1 MLNILNI
8 SLVAGMVALPITTVQ
23 TVQSRVTVGRTGTIR
38 TSGHTYR
45 TTTRISHTIPN
56 LSKNAHRSSQMHLAT
71 YQKSF
76 YLLLVFFIVIL
87 AGFLL
92 TCFVIFLNQKRLI
105 FIYPDVNNTFVHKSL
120 AWIWM
125 CFEVFD
131 TMYKCVLI
139 IWSNIYQCRSGNWV

>member
-1 MLNILNI
+1 MIESLHTNFLFVWRFKYEEIIRSTVFEFMKTFNSFDSVCKMQLLNILNV

-23 TVQSRVTVGRTGTIR
+23 TVQSRVTVARTGTIR

-45 TTTRISHTIPN
+45 TTTRISHTVPN

-92 TCFVIFLNQKRLI
+92 TCFVFFLN
-105 FIYPDVNNTFVHKSL
+105 
-120 AWIWM
+120 
-125 CFEVFD
+125 
-131 TMYKCVLI
+131 
-139 IWSNIYQCRSGNWV
+139 

>member
-1 MLNILNI
+1 MTESIHTNFLFVWRFKYKEIIRSTVFEFMKTFNSFDSVCKMQLLNILNV

-45 TTTRISHTIPN
+45 TTTRISHTVLN
-56 LSKNAHRSSQMHLAT
+56 LSKNAHRSSHMHLAT
-71 YQKSF
+71 YQISF

-92 TCFVIFLNQKRLI
+92 TCFVIFLN
-105 FIYPDVNNTFVHKSL
+105 
-120 AWIWM
+120 
-125 CFEVFD
+125 
-131 TMYKCVLI
+131 
-139 IWSNIYQCRSGNWV
+139 

>member
-1 MLNILNI
+1 MIESIHTSFLFVWRFKYEEIIRSTVFEFMKTFNSFDSVCKMQLLNILNV

-23 TVQSRVTVGRTGTIR
+23 TVQSRVTVARTGTIR

-45 TTTRISHTIPN
+45 TTTRISHTVPN

-92 TCFVIFLNQKRLI
+92 TCFVFFLN
-105 FIYPDVNNTFVHKSL
+105 
-120 AWIWM
+120 
-125 CFEVFD
+125 
-131 TMYKCVLI
+131 
-139 IWSNIYQCRSGNWV
+139 

>member
-1 MLNILNI
+1 MIESIHTNFLFVWRFKYEEIIRSTVFEFMKTFNSFDSVCKMQLLNILNV

-45 TTTRISHTIPN
+45 TTTRISHTVPN

-76 YLLLVFFIVIL
+76 YLLFVFFIVIL

-92 TCFVIFLNQKRLI
+92 TCFAFFLN
-105 FIYPDVNNTFVHKSL
+105 
-120 AWIWM
+120 
-125 CFEVFD
+125 
-131 TMYKCVLI
+131 
-139 IWSNIYQCRSGNWV
+139 

>member
-1 MLNILNI
+1 MIESIHTNFLFVWRFKYKEIIRSTVFEFMKTFNSFDSVCKMQLLNILNI

-23 TVQSRVTVGRTGTIR
+23 TVQSRVTVARTGTIR

-45 TTTRISHTIPN
+45 TTTRISHTVPN
-56 LSKNAHRSSQMHLAT
+56 LSQNAHRSSQMHLAT

-92 TCFVIFLNQKRLI
+92 TCFVFFLN
-105 FIYPDVNNTFVHKSL
+105 
-120 AWIWM
+120 
-125 CFEVFD
+125 
-131 TMYKCVLI
+131 
-139 IWSNIYQCRSGNWV
+139 

>member
-1 MLNILNI
+1 MIESIHTNFLFVWRFKYEEIIRSTVFEFMKTFNSFDSVCKMQLLNILNI

-23 TVQSRVTVGRTGTIR
+23 TVQSRVTVARTGTIR

-45 TTTRISHTIPN
+45 TTTRISHTVPN
-56 LSKNAHRSSQMHLAT
+56 LSKNAHRLSQMHLAT

-92 TCFVIFLNQKRLI
+92 TCFVIFLN
-105 FIYPDVNNTFVHKSL
+105 
-120 AWIWM
+120 
-125 CFEVFD
+125 
-131 TMYKCVLI
+131 
-139 IWSNIYQCRSGNWV
+139 

>member
-1 MLNILNI
+1 MIESIHTNFLFVWRFKYKEIIRSTVFEFMKTFNSFDSVCKMQLLNILNV

-45 TTTRISHTIPN
+45 TTTRISHTVPN
-56 LSKNAHRSSQMHLAT
+56 LSQNAHRSSQMHLAT

-92 TCFVIFLNQKRLI
+92 TCFVFFLN
-105 FIYPDVNNTFVHKSL
+105 
-120 AWIWM
+120 
-125 CFEVFD
+125 
-131 TMYKCVLI
+131 
-139 IWSNIYQCRSGNWV
+139 

>member
-1 MLNILNI
+1 MIESLHTNFLFVWRFKYEEIIRSTVFEFMKTFNSFDSIHVCKMQLLNILNI

-45 TTTRISHTIPN
+45 TTTRISHTVLN

-92 TCFVIFLNQKRLI
+92 TCFVIFLN
-105 FIYPDVNNTFVHKSL
+105 
-120 AWIWM
+120 
-125 CFEVFD
+125 
-131 TMYKCVLI
+131 
-139 IWSNIYQCRSGNWV
+139 

>member
-1 MLNILNI
+1 MIESIHTNFLFVWRFKYEEIIRSTVFEFMKTFNSFDSVCKMQLLDILNV

-23 TVQSRVTVGRTGTIR
+23 TVQSRVTVARTGTIR

-45 TTTRISHTIPN
+45 TTTRISHTVLN

-71 YQKSF
+71 YQNSF

-92 TCFVIFLNQKRLI
+92 TCFVF
-105 FIYPDVNNTFVHKSL
+105 F
-120 AWIWM
+120 
-125 CFEVFD
+125 
-131 TMYKCVLI
+131 
-139 IWSNIYQCRSGNWV
+139 